1 VGIGSRIMFTRDN
14 IEEALR
20 ANVAEVRFTK
30 SDGTERIMK
39 CTLREDLVV
48 RHVKKTDRVKE
59 VNLDIVP
66 VFDVEKNEWRSFRVD
81 SVKSVSIW
89 GDQE

>member
-1 VGIGSRIMFTRDN
+1 MFTRDK
-14 IEEALR
+14 IEEALK

-39 CTLREDLVV
+39 CTLREDLVTAYQ
-48 RHVKKTDRVKE
+48 KKTDRVKE
-59 VNLDIVP
+59 KNLDVVP

-81 SVKSVSIW
+81 SVQSISIW
-89 GDQE
+89 GGQE

>member
-1 VGIGSRIMFTRDN
+1 MFTKDK
-14 IEEALR
+14 IMEFLK

-48 RHVKKTDRVKE
+48 PYVKKTERVK
-59 VNLDIVP
+59 VANTDVIP
-66 VFDVEKNEWRSFRVD
+66 VFDVEKNEWRSFKVD
-81 SVKSVSIW
+81 AVQSISLW

>member
-1 VGIGSRIMFTRDN
+1 MFTREK
-14 IEEALR
+14 IEESLR

-39 CTLREDLVV
+39 CTLREDLVIPYE
-48 RHVKKTDRVKE
+48 KKTDRVKD
-59 VNLDIVP
+59 VNLDVVP

>member
-1 VGIGSRIMFTRDN
+1 MKMFTRDK
-14 IEEALR
+14 IEEALK

-39 CTLREDLVV
+39 CTLREDLVIPYT
-48 RHVKKTDRVKE
+48 KKTDRVKE
-59 VNLDIVP
+59 SNQDIVP

>member
-1 VGIGSRIMFTRDN
+1 MFTREK
-14 IEEALR
+14 IEESLR

-39 CTLREDLVV
+39 CTLREDLVIPYQ
-48 RHVKKTDRVKE
+48 KKTDRVKDK
-59 VNLDIVP
+59 NLDVVP

-81 SVKSVSIW
+81 SVKSVSLW

>member
-1 VGIGSRIMFTRDN
+1 MFTREK
-14 IEEALR
+14 IEESLR
-20 ANVAEVRFTK
+20 ANVAEVTFTK

-39 CTLREDLVV
+39 CTLREDLVIPYE
-48 RHVKKTDRVKE
+48 KKTDRVKD
-59 VNLDIVP
+59 VNLDVVP